1 MNTRL
6 NVAILALLDQ
16 IDLEAEELNRLDGVA
31 GDGDLGVTMG
41 IAGRAIREELESNK
55 PADMPA
61 ALTLLGK
68 TTARKAPSTGG
79 TLLAGALMRA
89 ARTAKQP
96 NVSYSLLLG
105 SGIDAIKELGNA
117 QVGEKT
123 MLDALAPALDAARK
137 AEDTGA
143 GPAAVARAAGDAA
156 RAAAK
161 ATSTLP
167 ARHGRAGWL
176 AERAQGS
183 PDAGA
188 WLVSVILLALAEI
201 VPDPAGG
208 LELTEEKVP

>member
-1 MNTRL
+1 MNTR
-6 NVAILALLDQ
+6 VAMLTLLDR
-16 IDLEAEELNRLDGVA
+16 IALEAEELNRLDGVA

-41 IAGRAIREELESNK
+41 IAGRAIWEELESNE

-61 ALTLLGK
+61 LLTLLGK

-96 NVSYSLLLG
+96 SVSYSLLLG
-105 SGIDAIKELGNA
+105 SGIDAIMELGNA
-117 QVGEKT
+117 RVGEKT
-123 MLDALAPALDAARK
+123 MLDALAPALEAARK
-137 AEDTGA
+137 AENAGA
-143 GPAAVARAAGDAA
+143 GPAAVARAAGEAA
-156 RAAAK
+156 RAGAE

-201 VPDPAGG
+201 VSDPAGG
-208 LELTEEKVP
+208 LGLTEEKAR